1 MDERVQSPQIAALD
15 LRGVIGTVRHR
26 QYLMIPGPTP
36 VPQTVALAGAAPMI
50 NHRGPEF
57 GELLAETTRG
67 LQKILKTQNTVL
79 TFPSAGTGAME
90 AAAANLTAPGER
102 VLVGVAGEFG
112 ARFAEI
118 YRASGADV
126 VIVKAEPGT
135 PVSPEAIRDALCK
148 DSSIT
153 TVVVTHNETSTGV
166 TMDLKGIRAAID
178 REDVLLVAD
187 AVSSAGAID
196 IETDAW
202 GIDVLVTASQ
212 KALMCPPGLA
222 FVTVS
227 PRAWERAEKLKA
239 RSVYFSFVSARKF
252 LEKPS
257 PQTPYTPAVSL
268 LFSLREA
275 VRMILAE
282 GLDAVFA
289 RHALLARATRAGV
302 RALGLELLAADDCAS
317 NTVTAVKL
325 PAGADG
331 HKLLGTLRDR
341 YDVILAGGMG
351 ELAGKIFRI
360 GHVGAVGWSDV
371 VVTLSA
377 LEMALSDL
385 EVPTPGFG
393 RAVAAAEQVLRG

>member
-1 MDERVQSPQIAALD
+1 ME
-15 LRGVIGTVRHR
+15 HR

-36 VPQTVALAGAAPMI
+36 VPQTVALAGAVPMI

-57 GELLAETTRG
+57 GALLAETTRA
-67 LQKILKTQNTVL
+67 LQEILKTRNTVL
-79 TFPSAGTGAME
+79 TFPAAGTGAME
-90 AAAANLTAPGER
+90 AAAANLTRPGER

-118 YRASGADV
+118 FRASGADV
-126 VIVKAEPGT
+126 VVVKSEPGH
-135 PVSPEAIRDALCK
+135 PVSPEAVRDALGN

-166 TMDLKGIRAAID
+166 TMDLGRMRAAID
-178 REDVLLVAD
+178 RDDVLLVVD

-212 KALMCPPGLA
+212 KAFMCPPGLA

-227 PRAWERAEKLKA
+227 PRAWERAEKTKT
-239 RSVYFSFVSARKF
+239 RSVYFSFANARKF
-252 LEKPS
+252 LEKPT

-275 VRMILAE
+275 TRMILAE
-282 GLDAVFA
+282 GLGAVFA
-289 RHALLARATRAGV
+289 RHAVLARATRAGV
-302 RALGLELLAADDCAS
+302 RALDLELLAADEWAS

-325 PAGADG
+325 PAGVDG
-331 HKLLGTLRDR
+331 HKLLGVLRDR
-341 YDVILAGGMG
+341 YGVVLAGGMG

-360 GHVGAVGWSDV
+360 GHVGTVRWSDI

-377 LEMALSDL
+377 LEMALADL
-385 EVPTPGFG
+385 GVKTPGFG
-393 RAVAAAEQVLRG
+393 SAVAAAEQVLCG

>member
-1 MDERVQSPQIAALD
+1 M
-15 LRGVIGTVRHR
+15 RHH

-57 GELLAETTRG
+57 GELLKETTRG
-67 LQKILKTQNTVL
+67 VQQILKTSNTVL
-79 TFPSAGTGAME
+79 TFPAAGTGAME
-90 AAAANLTAPGER
+90 AAAVNLMTPGER

-118 YRASGADV
+118 LRVGGADV
-126 VIVKAEPGT
+126 ATVKSEPGY
-135 PVSPEAIRDALCK
+135 PVSSEAIRDALRK
-148 DSSIT
+148 DPSIT

-166 TMDLKGIRAAID
+166 TMDLPGIRAAID
-178 REDVLLVAD
+178 REDVLFVVD
-187 AVSSAGAID
+187 AVSSAGAVD
-196 IETDAW
+196 IETDGW

-222 FVTVS
+222 FVAVS
-227 PRAWERAEKLKA
+227 PKAWDRVEKTRA
-239 RSVYFSFVSARKF
+239 RSVYFSFANARKF
-252 LEKPS
+252 LEKPT

-275 VRMILAE
+275 VRQIFAE
-282 GLDAVFA
+282 GPDAVFA
-289 RHALLARATRAGV
+289 RHALLARATRAGM
-302 RALGLELLAADDCAS
+302 RALGLELLAADEWAS

-325 PAGADG
+325 PAGVDG
-331 HKLLGTLRDR
+331 HRLLGALRDR
-341 YDVILAGGMG
+341 YGVILAGGMG

-360 GHVGAVGWSDV
+360 GHVGAVSWSDI

-377 LEMALSDL
+377 LQMALSSL
-385 EVPTPGFG
+385 GVKAAHGA
-393 RAVAAAEQVLRG
+393 AVAAAERVFSEHGWPL